1 MHMVECAKHL
11 LEADYRTAVDQFD
24 PDAIEEIR
32 LRIGRPPHILMDGR
46 EVLLDKRR
54 VQERDMYR
62 LLEVA
67 TEASIHTAAPM
78 LAEGFL
84 TYHGLRVGVCGTA
97 IIRDGVFSGFRSYTS
112 AAIRIPMEHPGIC
125 DAVANKLMEN
135 GFEST
140 LILSPPGG
148 GKTTAL
154 REIIRKLSQAGYR
167 VGVADDRNELAFMN
181 EGYAQ
186 LDLGEHCDVI
196 TGAEK
201 ARAAMMLL
209 RGMNPQIIAMD
220 EISSEKDM
228 LAVEQLFGCGVS
240 ILASAHAAGPA
251 DLKRRDMYK
260 HILDRHIFQYL
271 VTITGA
277 GSGRQYAVARIER

>member
-11 LEADYRTAVDQFD
+11 LAADYRRAIDHFS

-32 LRIGRPPHILMDGR
+32 LRRGRPPYILMNGR
-46 EVLLDKRR
+46 EELLDKRK
-54 VQERDMYR
+54 VQDRDLYR

-67 TEASIHTAAPM
+67 TGASMHTAAPM

-84 TYHGLRVGVCGTA
+84 TYRGLRIGVCGTA
-97 IIRDGVFSGFRSYTS
+97 IVRDGIFSGFRTYTS
-112 AAIRIPMEHPGIC
+112 AAIRIPTEHPGIC
-125 DAVANKLMEN
+125 DAVASRLLEN
-135 GFEST
+135 GFQST

-167 VGVADDRNELAFMN
+167 VGVADDRNELALMN

-186 LDLGEHCDVI
+186 FDLGEHCDVI

-201 ARAAMMLL
+201 SRSATMLL
-209 RGMNPQIIAMD
+209 RGMNPQVIAMD
-220 EISSEKDM
+220 EISSERDM

-251 DLKRRDMYK
+251 DLKSRGTYK
-260 HILDRHIFQYL
+260 QILDRHIFQYL
-271 VTITGA
+271 VTITGT
-277 GSGRQYAVARIER
+277 GSGRQYTVARIEQ